1 MANIPLPSAYGKGES
16 LRFDASR
23 LVNFEAIPASGQ
35 TARSAF
41 YLTSSPGLKR
51 FSTLG
56 TGLYTTRGLMQ
67 MGGVLY
73 AVNGTS
79 LYRVDQFG
87 VETSLGTVAG
97 SLPVTIA
104 KIGRELVICADTLSY
119 VWNAQTSTFST
130 ITDPD
135 FYVADAVTAQNQRVI
150 FNRRGTGQF
159 FWSDTLAATV
169 YDGLNLQTAEA
180 NDDNLVA
187 PFAAYDDLWLFG
199 QETIEVAREAVDGF
213 YDRISGAVLDV
224 GLASKMA
231 VTRLGNAV
239 YWLGHD
245 GVVYGAAGY
254 SPQPISTFAISD
266 EIASLSRIT
275 DAIMWGY
282 STNGHKYIVLT
293 FPFAQRTFVYDVGV
307 GSWHERSSYGVGQWR
322 GLNYAYCYG
331 KHIVGALNE
340 GGLYEIRRDVYDE
353 DGTEIRR
360 IIDMGFIADGVNSF
374 TIDRV
379 ELVLDTGLGGTATGT
394 DTDPIVSLS
403 WSNDGGRTFST
414 PLQASAGLLG
424 NYQQKVVWRRLGQ
437 FHMDAMLRVEVS
449 SKTPWRIVAADAIL
463 EGRGV

>member
-1 MANIPLPSAYGKGES
+1 MANIPLPSNYGKGDS

-23 LVNFEAIPASGQ
+23 LVNFEAVPASGAL
-35 TARSAF
+35 ARGSF
-41 YLTSSPGLKR
+41 YLDSTPGLVA

-56 TGLYTTRGLMQ
+56 AVISGTRGLKQ

-73 AVNGTS
+73 AVNGET

-97 SLPVTIA
+97 SLPVTMD
-104 KIGRELVICADTLSY
+104 KIGQELAICADTLSY

-130 ITDPD
+130 ITDPN
-135 FYVADAVTAQNQRVI
+135 FYVADAVTGQNQRVI

-199 QETIEVAREAVDGF
+199 TETTEIAREAVGGF

-224 GLASKMA
+224 GLASKYA

-254 SPQPISTFAISD
+254 WPQIISTFAISD
-266 EIASLSRIT
+266 QIAGLSKIS
-275 DAIMWGY
+275 DAVMWGY
-282 STNGHKYIVLT
+282 SSHGHKYLFLT
-293 FPFAQRTFVYDVGV
+293 FIEGRRTFVYAINTGL
-307 GSWHERSSYGVGQWR
+307 WHERSSYGVGQWKA
-322 GLNYAYCYG
+322 LNYAFCYG

-340 GGLYEIRRDVYDE
+340 NKLYTIKRDVYAE

-360 IIDMGFIADGVNSF
+360 IVDMGFIADGVNSF

-394 DTDPIVSLS
+394 ATDPIVSLS

-424 NYQQKVVWRRLGQ
+424 NYQQRVVFRRLGQ
-437 FHMDAMLRVEVS
+437 FRMDSMLRVEVS

>member
-1 MANIPLPSAYGKGES
+1 MANIPLPSNYGKGES

-23 LVNFEAIPASGQ
+23 LVNFEAVPASGPL
-35 TARSAF
+35 ARGSF
-41 YLTSSPGLKR
+41 YLDTTPGLVA

-56 TGLYTTRGLMQ
+56 TGLYSTRGLMQ

-73 AVNGTS
+73 AVNGET
-79 LYRVDQFG
+79 LYRVNSFG

-97 SLPVTIA
+97 SLPVTMA
-104 KIGRELVICADTLSY
+104 KIGQELVICADTLSY

-135 FYVADAVTAQNQRVI
+135 FYVADAVTGQNQRVI

-199 QETIEVAREAVDGF
+199 TETTEIARESVDGF

-224 GLASKMA
+224 GLASKYA

-254 SPQPISTFAISD
+254 SPQIISTFAISD
-266 EIASLSRIT
+266 QIANLSKIS
-275 DAIMWGY
+275 DAVMWSY
-282 STNGHKYIVLT
+282 STHGHKHLVLT
-293 FPFAQRTFVYDVGV
+293 FIEGRRTFVYEINTGL
-307 GSWHERSSYGVGQWR
+307 WHERSSYGVGQWKA
-322 GLNYAYCYG
+322 LNYAFCYG
-331 KHIVGALNE
+331 KHIVGELNE
-340 GGLYEIRRDVYDE
+340 GKLYTIDRNAYDE

-360 IIDMGFIADGVNSF
+360 IVDMGFIADGVNSF
-374 TIDRV
+374 TVDRM

-394 DTDPIVSLS
+394 ATDPIVSLS

-414 PLQASAGLLG
+414 PLQATAGLLG
-424 NYQQKVVWRRLGQ
+424 NYQQRVVFRRLGQ
-437 FHMDAMLRVEVS
+437 FHMDAMMRVEVS

-463 EGRGV
+463 EGRGK